1 MLLATLPFSDPVLIF
16 AAAMLLILLAPLLA
30 RRLRLP
36 EVVGLLL
43 AGIIVGPYGFGILE
57 RDDTIELL
65 GTVGLLFIMFSAG
78 LEIDLNQMRRNKSHT
93 AVFGLITFF
102 IPLFLGIAMG
112 TTLFGMSIPVA
123 TLLASMFSSHTL
135 VTYSIVNKLGLS
147 KSPSVTT
154 TLGGTIITDTL
165 ALLILAI
172 IAASSQGEIST
183 GFWVQLFAYMAIY
196 VTAVI
201 ILVPLIARWF
211 FRSLNVDENV
221 QFVFV
226 IALTFLVAYLAH
238 VAGLEPIIGAF
249 LAGLTLNAFIPEKS
263 LLMSRIHF
271 AGDAIFIPF
280 FLLSVGM
287 LVNIELL
294 LTGSRAWMISIGM
307 TVVALVSKYLAA
319 DLTAG
324 ILKYKRD
331 EKFLI
336 FGLSVNQAAA
346 TLAAVLVGYELG
358 LFTENIITG
367 TILMIA
373 VTCIV
378 GSISTDKAGR
388 RVALREE
395 QAEVSPETYQNRI
408 MIPLGGREG
417 ARELLDIAFLLR
429 ERGSHEPLYPI
440 RVVQEGGDTDAQVA
454 SAEKILAH
462 TVVRSMAANVPVMPI
477 TSVDINVVSGTL
489 RSMKDYRISTVVMAW
504 NGIPGHKT
512 LVFGHT
518 ADAIVQRS
526 RQLILINR
534 ITRPVNSVGRLVVIL
549 PPFAQREVGFGQLTA
564 TIRTLANQT
573 GATILFICDCDTQ
586 SAAEDLMSRV
596 RPSVR
601 ASFTSYPSWKGVLGE
616 VRKQI
621 RPDDWLMLM
630 SVRKGEIAWQPTLD
644 KLPKQTA
651 VMFPDNTFSV
661 LMSPTER
668 YVSIRSPET
677 TSKIFTVF
685 REDRILLSID
695 TSDCREVIHR
705 LLGRYYEESKEK
717 QRLEE
722 ELFLMSQ
729 HEPVELI
736 EHVVL
741 LHTYVK
747 SVEETVTFLGVS
759 SQPLEIPLA
768 SGTPRVVIIL
778 LDPQGQ
784 EPAKHLE
791 ALANIAKLIRIPGVV
806 EILEKV
812 EDFDSLVLEIAAR
825 TGE

>member
-1 MLLATLPFSDPVLIF
+1 
-16 AAAMLLILLAPLLA
+16 
-30 RRLRLP
+30 
-36 EVVGLLL
+36 
-43 AGIIVGPYGFGILE
+43 
-57 RDDTIELL
+57 
-65 GTVGLLFIMFSAG
+65 
-78 LEIDLNQMRRNKSHT
+78 
-93 AVFGLITFF
+93 
-102 IPLFLGIAMG
+102 
-112 TTLFGMSIPVA
+112 
-123 TLLASMFSSHTL
+123 
-135 VTYSIVNKLGLS
+135 
-147 KSPSVTT
+147 
-154 TLGGTIITDTL
+154 
-165 ALLILAI
+165 
-172 IAASSQGEIST
+172 
-183 GFWVQLFAYMAIY
+183 Y

-201 ILVPLIARWF
+201 ILVPLVARWF

-263 LLMSRIHF
+263 LLMTRIHF
-271 AGDAIFIPF
+271 AGDALFIPF

-294 LTGSRAWMISIGM
+294 LTGSRAWIISIGM
-307 TVVALVSKYLAA
+307 TVVALASKYIAA
-319 DLTAG
+319 DLTG
-324 ILKYKRD
+324 RILTYNRAEKR
-331 EKFLI
+331 LI

-388 RVALREE
+388 AVALQEE

-429 ERGSHEPLYPI
+429 EKSSHDPLYPI

-462 TVVRSMAANVPVMPI
+462 TVVRSMAANVAVMPI
-477 TSVDINVVSGTL
+477 TSVDINVITGVL
-489 RSMKDYRISTVVMAW
+489 RSMKDYRISTVLIAW

-512 LVFGHT
+512 RVFGHNI
-518 ADAIVQRS
+518 DAIVERS
-526 RQLILINR
+526 RQLIMINR

-549 PPFAQREVGFGQLTA
+549 PPFAQREVGFGQLAA
-564 TIRTLANQT
+564 TIRILADQA
-573 GATILFICDCDTQ
+573 GASILFICDCDTQ
-586 SAAEDLMSRV
+586 NSTKDLMSSV
-596 RPSVR
+596 RPTVR
-601 ASFTSYPSWKGVLGE
+601 MHFASYTSWKSVLDE
-616 VRKQI
+616 VRKQV
-621 RPDDWLMLM
+621 RPDDWIMLM

-651 VMFPDNTFSV
+651 VMFPENTFTV
-661 LMSPTER
+661 LLSPTER
-668 YVSIRSPET
+668 YVSLKSPET
-677 TSKIFTVF
+677 TSQIFTVF
-685 REDRILLSID
+685 KEERILLSID

-705 LLGRYYEESKEK
+705 LLGCYYKQDKEM

-722 ELFLMSQ
+722 ELYLMSQ

-759 SQPLEIPLA
+759 SRPLEIPLA
-768 SGTPRVVIIL
+768 SGTPRAVIIL
-778 LDPQGQ
+778 LDPEGQ
-784 EPAKHLE
+784 DPAKHLE

-806 EILEKV
+806 EILERV